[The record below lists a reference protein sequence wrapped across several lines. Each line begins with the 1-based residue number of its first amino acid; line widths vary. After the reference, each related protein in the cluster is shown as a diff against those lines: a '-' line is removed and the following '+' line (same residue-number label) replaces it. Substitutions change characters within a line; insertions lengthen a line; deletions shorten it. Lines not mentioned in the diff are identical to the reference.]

1 MLIKPAFSPS
11 AKDILRDRYLWRDEN
26 RNPVE
31 KPEEMLVRV
40 AKNVAAAER
49 TLAEQYKWT
58 DEFYEIMATLRFL
71 PNSPTLMNAGRPAPH
86 GQLAACFVIGIED
99 SMESI
104 CEALRKQMLIH
115 KSGGGT
121 GFNFSKL
128 RREGAKV
135 NSTNGRASGPVSFM
149 GLFDKATET
158 VQQGGMRR
166 GANMGI
172 LNIDHPD
179 IRKFIHCKDKDGTI
193 TNFNISV
200 GVFDD
205 FMEKAVAD
213 PHGEEAALLEEN
225 GYLRERNGKY
235 ETTFIISESADSA
248 WRPGDPG
255 IIFLDAINRGNTT
268 PNLGE
273 LMSTNPCGESPLY
286 PNEACNL
293 GSINIASMVKDGK
306 FDFETLKQVTAVAT
320 RFLDDVI
327 DVNHYPLPEIAEA
340 VKLTRKIGLGV
351 MGWADLLFQLR
362 IAYDSEEAYALAAE
376 IMGTIQNTAH
386 ETSVALGKEKGIP
399 EPLAH
404 LGRRNATLTCIAPTG
419 TIALLA
425 NCSSGIEPLF
435 ALEHTRVRT
444 QIDGTKVVMKQRN
457 RYYEQAIKEGLPEDV
472 MKKVFVTSHDVTPTA
487 HVRTQGVFQRYTD
500 LAVSKTVNLRHEC
513 CVRDVLDAY
522 ILAWKE
528 GCKGITAYRDGS
540 KSSQVLYRKEDEKK
554 AESLTESANAPKE
567 AEPVPVMAGA
577 PAAAPRFRFVLKRPK
592 D

>member
-1 MLIKPAFSPS
+1 MIIKPAFSPS

-26 RNPVE
+26 RNPIE
-31 KPEEMLVRV
+31 KPEQMLERV
-40 AKNVAAAER
+40 AKHVAGAESS
-49 TLAEQYKWT
+49 LAMQYKWA
-58 DEFYEIMATLRFL
+58 DEFYDVMAKLLFL
-71 PNSPTLMNAGRPAPH
+71 PNSPTLMNSGRPAPH
-86 GQLAACFVIGIED
+86 GQLAACFVIGVED
-99 SMESI
+99 SMEGI

-128 RREGAKV
+128 RSEGAKV

-205 FMEKAVAD
+205 FMEKVNSD
-213 PHGEEAALLEEN
+213 PRGEEAALLAE
-225 GYLRERNGKY
+225 
-235 ETTFIISESADSA
+235 IADSA
-248 WRPGDPG
+248 WRTGDPG

-273 LMSTNPCGESPLY
+273 LTSTNPCGESPLY

-293 GSINIASMVKDGK
+293 GSINIAKMVKEGD
-306 FDFETLKQVTAVAT
+306 FDYELLGEISAVAT

-362 IAYDSEEAYALAAE
+362 IPYDSKEAYELAE
-376 IMGTIQNTAH
+376 NIMRTIQQRAH

-399 EPLAH
+399 ETLAH

-444 QIDGTKVVMKQRN
+444 QTDGTKVIMKQVN
-457 RYYEQAIKEGLPEDV
+457 RYYEQAQKEGLPEEV
-472 MKKVFVTSHDVTPTA
+472 MKRVFVTSHDVSPSA
-487 HVRTQGVFQRYTD
+487 HVRMQGVFQRYTD

-513 CVRDVLDAY
+513 SVQDVLDAY
-522 ILAWKE
+522 TLAWRE
-528 GCKGITAYRDGS
+528 GCKGITVYRDGS

-554 AESLTESANAPKE
+554 AEEESTQKSAPKG
-567 AEPVPVMAGA
+567 EPVPVMA
-577 PAAAPRFRFVLKRPK
+577 AARPRFVLKRPQ
-592 D
+592 